1 MSLPIAARA
10 SLAIQASFLADA
22 ASMPLHWIYSQ
33 DKIKEIVGKDSTA
46 FFPTHSCPFYK
57 YPLGVF
63 SPYGAEGV
71 ALIRSVSKVGAL
83 DTENLSAEYFDY
95 FSTYDQEGD
104 KGYVGRVSHVP
115 KQFVEGRKAGKSW
128 SECSIVDSQAHGIAK
143 VPVIVARYA
152 GSPELSSQIERM
164 VRVLQDSDVSVE
176 CSILVGKILERIL
189 LTNVS
194 PALAVEE
201 VSNDESLT
209 AYQRNLFAFLKSG
222 EKIRELV
229 RFSQRVDSVTPP
241 ADDGFRNMRT
251 RGAVFK
257 VFITGT
263 SLEEAVNTA
272 KYAKEEDAALAKG
285 AFEVAPLTARDPSP
299 EAFASAVGLSC
310 NLPEAL
316 LNVLYVWKNA
326 RTLQEAVEMNTLM
339 GGDNC
344 SRILAIAAGY
354 GASATSED
362 VLPRDW
368 VEKTHS
374 ELWNEVREA
383 ADKIAAANVHLHN

>member
-1 MSLPIAARA
+1 
-10 SLAIQASFLADA
+10 
-22 ASMPLHWIYSQ
+22 MPLHWIYSQ

-229 RFSQRVDSVTPP
+229 RFAKRVEAAPP
-241 ADDGFRNMRT
+241 VAEDGHRNMRVK
-251 RGAVFK
+251 GAVSRA
-257 VFITGT
+257 FITGIT
-263 SLEEAVNTA
+263 LEEAVNTA
-272 KYAKEEDAALAKG
+272 KYAKEEDAEFAKSV
-285 AFEVAPLTARDPSP
+285 FEIRPLTAKEPSA
-299 EAFASAVGLSC
+299 EEFALAVGMSC
-310 NLPEAL
+310 ALPDAL

-354 GASATSED
+354 GASAMSED

-368 VEKTHS
+368 MEKTQT